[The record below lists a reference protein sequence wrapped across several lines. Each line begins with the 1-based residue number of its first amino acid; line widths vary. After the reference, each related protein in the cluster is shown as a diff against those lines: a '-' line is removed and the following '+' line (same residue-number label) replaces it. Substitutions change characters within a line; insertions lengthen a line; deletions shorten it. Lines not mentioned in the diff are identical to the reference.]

1 MPTPGT
7 GVEDEAVAGTSYES
21 APTPSRAFPALKTP
35 PPGFDDAVQPGVQ
48 DRLDRLLSRT
58 TALARRT
65 DGLNALADA
74 VLAEIA
80 GIPAP

>member
-1 MPTPGT
+1 M
-7 GVEDEAVAGTSYES
+7 AGTSFES
-21 APTPSRAFPALKTP
+21 SPTPSRAFPALKTP
-35 PPGFDDAVQPGVQ
+35 PPGLDDSVRPGVQ
-48 DRLDRLLSRT
+48 DRLDRLLSRS

-80 GIPAP
+80 ALPAP